1 MFNHQMKSRSH
12 LLFLSLVAFIML
24 GIIWYIS
31 IILGLLMTL
40 LLLAAIF
47 QTIQQERRNENEIKQ
62 HIASL
67 SDHVEDV
74 GEEVLLDMPI
84 GMIIYNDDYYVE
96 WMNPHMN
103 HFFETDMI
111 GKPLEDISDQLIPAI
126 NENKENVTFKYGDYG
141 FQVIIRKDDR
151 LLYVLDRTEQ
161 LEIETLYDN
170 EHTILAIIYLD
181 NYDELTRNMDDTL
194 KSQLN
199 SKVTSALNEWSRRF
213 GLYLKRTSQEQ
224 FLAVGTNAIL
234 TELEESKFAILDEV
248 RELDTMQN
256 VPLTISIGIGY
267 GNTSLPELGVMAH
280 SSLNLAL
287 GRGGDQVAIKDETGK
302 ARFYGGKTNPME
314 KSTMVRARVIS
325 HALTGLI
332 KASDHVFIMGHQVP
346 DMDAIGSAIGIL
358 HIARANG
365 KSGYIVI
372 DSKDVHT
379 GVYRLL
385 DAVKEDEDLW
395 PYFVEPKDAHERITQ
410 NSLIVVVDTHR
421 PSMVVDESLLS
432 KTDYKVVIDHHRRA
446 EDFIDNPTLVYM
458 EPYASSTSELV
469 TELFEYQPKDKKLSI
484 LEASA
489 LLAGIVVDTKSFT
502 LRTGSRTFAAAS
514 YLRSK
519 GADTVLVQKFLKED
533 FESYIHRSRLIE
545 TAEVYEET
553 IAIAKAAPGHTF
565 GSVLIAQT
573 ADTLLTMSGISA
585 SFVISEREDGK
596 IGISARSLGKINVQ
610 VIMEK
615 LGGGGHLT
623 NAATQIEGTTVDEVE
638 QKLKTIIDEYIEGRN
653 ET

>member
-1 MFNHQMKSRSH
+1 MFNNQIKSRLH
-12 LLFLSLVAFIML
+12 LLCLSLVAFIML
-24 GIIWYIS
+24 GIIWYVS
-31 IILGLLMTL
+31 IILGLVMTL
-40 LLLAAIF
+40 LLSVAIYLAIK
-47 QTIQQERRNENEIKQ
+47 QEKKNENEIKQ

-67 SDHVEDV
+67 SHHVEDV

-84 GMIIYNDDYYVE
+84 GMIIFNDDYDVE
-96 WMNPHMN
+96 WMNPHM
-103 HFFETDMI
+103 HQYFETDMI
-111 GKPLEDISDQLIPAI
+111 GKSLEDISDKLIPAI
-126 NENKENVTFKYGDYG
+126 NENQDDVTFKYEDHG
-141 FQVIIRKDDR
+141 FQAIIRKEER
-151 LLYVLDRTEQ
+151 LLYVIDRTDQ
-161 LEIETLYDN
+161 LKIETLYNN
-170 EHTILAIIYLD
+170 EHTVLAIIYLD

-199 SKVTSALNEWSRRF
+199 SKVTSVLNEWSRQF

-234 TELEESKFAILDEV
+234 AELEESKFAILDEV
-248 RELDTMQN
+248 REIDTMQN

-267 GNTSLPELGVMAH
+267 GHPSLPELGVMAH

-325 HALTGLI
+325 HALTGLV
-332 KASDHVFIMGHQVP
+332 KASDYVFIMGHQVP

-365 KSGYIVI
+365 RKGYIVI
-372 DSKDVHT
+372 DPEDVHT

-385 DAVKEDEDLW
+385 DAIKEDEDLW
-395 PYFVEPKDAHERITQ
+395 SYFVTPKDAHEKITQ

-421 PSMVVDESLLS
+421 PSMVADESLLS

-545 TAEVYEET
+545 TAEIYRET
-553 IAIAKAAPGHTF
+553 IAIAKAVPGQTF

-573 ADTLLTMSGISA
+573 ADTLLTMSDISA

-596 IGISARSLGKINVQ
+596 IGVSARSLGKINVQ

-623 NAATQIEGTTVDEVE
+623 NAATQIEHTTVDEVE
-638 QKLKTIIDEYIEGRN
+638 KQLKIIIDEYIEGRN
-653 ET
+653 ES